1 MFNQDSQLV
10 KIWVTLVLAGSYT
23 FSQVPELFNLREE
36 VEKKL
41 NEVGY
46 DTTTV

>member
-10 KIWVTLVLAGSYT
+10 KIWVTLVLTGSYT
-23 FSQVPELFNLREE
+23 FAQVPELFNLKVE

-46 DTTTV
+46 DTTQA